1 MAFLQEFFDDC
12 QRWEGILRGVWQQSI
27 IGPSLTSIL
36 GYVALGIFGVGTV
49 VTFTFTF
56 SNVV

>member
-1 MAFLQEFFDDC
+1 MCCEFGWRVA
-12 QRWEGILRGVWQQSI
+12 QHRWIRQPSI